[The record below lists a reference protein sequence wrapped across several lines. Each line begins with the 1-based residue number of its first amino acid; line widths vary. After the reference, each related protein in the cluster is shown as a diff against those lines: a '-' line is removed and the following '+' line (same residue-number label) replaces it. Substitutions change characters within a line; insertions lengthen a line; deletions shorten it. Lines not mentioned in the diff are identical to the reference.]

1 MASLNPSHNVFRHPH
16 GRHAQAVHDPQSST
30 SHPDD
35 VSDSGSDIGI
45 DARSHAEKKA
55 RKEGRKRVRQ
65 AVPPMP
71 DLRFE
76 QSYLLSIRPYLTPA
90 PSASKVNEKG
100 GNVDEEDQKTRS
112 LVLSAE
118 DDAVYKWGRDVQV
131 NWSMVVYVTLRD
143 QVLSPLIQGALWG
156 WGTVLLAST
165 SYALRSALYPPSHVP
180 QGRMTGGPGGK
191 ISEAGG
197 GEAVGAT
204 GWWRNFVKS
213 WGGAVETAA
222 V

>member
-1 MASLNPSHNVFRHPH
+1 MEYPNA
-16 GRHAQAVHDPQSST
+16 
-30 SHPDD
+30 
-35 VSDSGSDIGI
+35 
-45 DARSHAEKKA
+45 
-55 RKEGRKRVRQ
+55 
-65 AVPPMP
+65 
-71 DLRFE
+71 
-76 QSYLLSIRPYLTPA
+76 
-90 PSASKVNEKG
+90 
-100 GNVDEEDQKTRS
+100 
-112 LVLSAE
+112 
-118 DDAVYKWGRDVQV
+118 
-131 NWSMVVYVTLRD
+131 

>member
-76 QSYLLSIRPYLTPA
+76 QVSQAPNGVDCRDPIFEHPRAQPGIWFLYQELTSQSYLLSIRPYLTPA

-143 QVLSPLIQGALWG
+143 QVRQ
-156 WGTVLLAST
+156 ST
-165 SYALRSALYPPSHVP
+165 N
-180 QGRMTGGPGGK
+180 T
-191 ISEAGG
+191 
-197 GEAVGAT
+197 
-204 GWWRNFVKS
+204 
-213 WGGAVETAA
+213 
-222 V
+222 